1 MKVEGKVMELEQFY
15 VYQLVSPLTY
25 EKRTIIE
32 KHIDDNAATHGQN
45 VERSWH
51 KGEEDHF
58 LRIFLDPVTIEI
70 VFLSERVELYG
81 AAPSWARLLF
91 TSERK
96 EELRARVEEVLIVA
110 GLVTPESLE
119 AQRRP
124 KSRLFARAREK
135 AGLVSGSHFPSSGEK
150 S

>member
-1 MKVEGKVMELEQFY
+1 MELEQFY
-15 VYQLVSPLTY
+15 VYQIVSPLTH

-32 KHIDDNAATHGQN
+32 KHIDDSAATHGQN
-45 VERSWH
+45 IERSWH
-51 KGEEDHF
+51 EGEEEHF
-58 LRIFLDPVTIEI
+58 LRIFVEPVTVEV

-96 EELRARVEEVLIVA
+96 EELRARIEDVLIVA

-124 KSRLFARAREK
+124 KSRLFARARER
-135 AGLVSGSHFPSSGEK
+135 AGLVLGSDSPSRGEK

>member
-1 MKVEGKVMELEQFY
+1 MKVKGKVMELEQFY
-15 VYQLVSPLTY
+15 VYQTVSPLTH

-32 KHIDDNAATHGQN
+32 KHIDDNAASHGKN

-51 KGEEDHF
+51 EGENERF
-58 LRIFLDPVTIEI
+58 LRIFVEPVTIEI

-81 AAPSWARLLF
+81 VAPSWARLLF

-96 EELRARVEEVLIVA
+96 EELRARIEDVLIVA
-110 GLVTPESLE
+110 GLVTHESLE

-124 KSRLFARAREK
+124 KSRLFARARER
-135 AGLVSGSHFPSSGEK
+135 AGLV
-150 S
+150 